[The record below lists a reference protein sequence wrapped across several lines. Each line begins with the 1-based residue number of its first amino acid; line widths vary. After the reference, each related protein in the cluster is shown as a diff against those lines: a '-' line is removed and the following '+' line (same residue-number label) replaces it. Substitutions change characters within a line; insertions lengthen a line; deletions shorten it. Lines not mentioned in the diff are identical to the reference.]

1 MYRQTLDVKEYMT
14 EQKAEYIQALND
26 TRDQQD
32 ESIFPNVML
41 RLHNTNLQ
49 SEIDAFV
56 ASQETGTKTIGKP
69 AGKTIG
75 KRLGKTAGK
84 IVELMRNNP
93 QITIPEIAV
102 AVQTSESN
110 VLQHSSKLQK
120 QGIIRRVDG
129 RKEGY
134 WQVIE

>member
-1 MYRQTLDVKEYMT
+1 M
-14 EQKAEYIQALND
+14 
-26 TRDQQD
+26 
-32 ESIFPNVML
+32 
-41 RLHNTNLQ
+41 Q

-56 ASQETGTKTIGKP
+56 ASQETDAKTIGKP
-69 AGKTIG
+69 VGKTIG
-75 KRLGKTAGK
+75 KKLGKTAGK

-102 AVQTSESN
+102 VVQTSESN
-110 VLQHSSKLQK
+110 VLQHTSKLQK

-134 WQVIE
+134 WQVLI